1 MTALAVVD
9 TTVND
14 ILSKHLGMFSHPK
27 GAHLLERTR
36 PMGEW
41 LDLRAQLETWP
52 YARTLTSAPQAETT
66 AISQNDRRVS
76 GINFGSQ
83 DYLGLTSHPAVREAA
98 IAAIREFG
106 PHVASSPML
115 QGNTTIGRRLE
126 KLVGDVLQT
135 EHVLLFP
142 TGWAAGF
149 GAITGLVRPTDHIV
163 IDQLGHASL
172 LQGSRA
178 ATQNVYLFRHN
189 DAASLRNRLQKIRA
203 KDVENGILVVSEGL
217 FSMDSDWP
225 DIMALQNVCREF
237 NAVFMIDIAH
247 DFGAQGPRGTGQI
260 GIQKMLG
267 KIDLVMGSFSKS
279 LASNGG
285 FVATNLPSVRQYL
298 GIFGGSH
305 MYSNGMSP
313 VQAGAALAAL
323 EIARS
328 PEGDALRERAMN
340 NIIRL
345 RAGFEMR
352 GVRCLGAPSN
362 VVPVMAGD
370 DATAKWI
377 GNLLELNGILVNLV
391 EFPAVPRGEAR
402 FRFQVMPSHTH
413 AHIDRAVEVFQKCF
427 DEASGV

>member
-1 MTALAVVD
+1 MTALAVVEPS
-9 TTVND
+9 VNE
-14 ILSKHLGMFSHPK
+14 ILSKHLGMFSSPK

-52 YARTLTSAPQAETT
+52 YARTLETAPQAEIT
-66 AISQNDRRVS
+66 AISQNNRRVT

-83 DYLGLTSHPAVREAA
+83 DYLGLTSHPVVREAA
-98 IAAIREFG
+98 IAAIRQFG

-115 QGNTTIGRRLE
+115 QGNTTLGRRLE
-126 KLVGDVLQT
+126 KKVGELLQA

-149 GAITGLVRPTDHIV
+149 GAITGLVRPNDHIV

-203 KDVENGILVVSEGL
+203 KDAENGILVVSEGL

-225 DIMALQNVCREF
+225 DITALQNVCREF
-237 NAVFMIDIAH
+237 KAVFMIDVAH

-260 GIQKMLG
+260 GIQKMIG

-279 LASNGG
+279 LGSNGG
-285 FVATNLPSVRQYL
+285 FVASSMPSVRQYL

-313 VQAGAALAAL
+313 VQAGAALAAV
-323 EIARS
+323 EIASS
-328 PEGDALRERAMN
+328 PEGDELREKALD
-340 NIIRL
+340 NIMRL

-352 GVRCLGAPSN
+352 GMRCLGQPSN

-370 DATAKWI
+370 DAMAKWI

-402 FRFQVMPSHTH
+402 FRFQVMPTHTH
-413 AHIDRAVEVFQKCF
+413 AHIDRAVETFQTCY
-427 DEASGV
+427 DEARGE